1 MQEPMTS
8 RARGS
13 LLGEHRRLAHS
24 PIPVQN
30 NREAEV
36 HYVLEGRKGAKCW
49 TSLEI
54 DPKWVRGATA
64 GRGGREPASRQ
75 SPSPLRQRRGQA
87 ARRPQGPRVRD
98 ERSE

>member
-8 RARGS
+8 RARAS

-36 HYVLEGRKGAKCW
+36 HLHWKDENELSVG
-49 TSLEI
+49 
-54 DPKWVRGATA
+54 
-64 GRGGREPASRQ
+64 
-75 SPSPLRQRRGQA
+75 LR
-87 ARRPQGPRVRD
+87 
-98 ERSE
+98 